1 MVLAVDTADA
11 EAVVA
16 RLREEPGGEA
26 AAVVGR
32 AVESHPGDVVL
43 DTGFG
48 ERYLDVPTGERVPR
62 IC

>member
-1 MVLAVDTADA
+1 
-11 EAVVA
+11 
-16 RLREEPGGEA
+16 
-26 AAVVGR
+26 
-32 AVESHPGDVVL
+32 VVL